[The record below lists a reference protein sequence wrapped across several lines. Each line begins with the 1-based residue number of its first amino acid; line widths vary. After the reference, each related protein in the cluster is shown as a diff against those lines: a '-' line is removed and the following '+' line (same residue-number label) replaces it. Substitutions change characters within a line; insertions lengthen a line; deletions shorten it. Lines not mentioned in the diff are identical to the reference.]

1 MKRSNPLRELVVD
14 LLTGGGAHA
23 SLRDVVS
30 SFPAALR
37 DERVPGCPHTAWE
50 LLEHMRIAQ
59 HDLLEYSVVPGFES
73 PPWPE
78 GYWPTTPAQ
87 PEARA
92 WAKSVRELF
101 ADQRELLAIV
111 RDRKRDLLAP
121 LAHAP
126 DTSLLLELF
135 LVASHNSYHLGQLM
149 LLRRTLE
156 SSAARASANRR
167 KKPRASERKPNSRTK

>member
-1 MKRSNPLRELVVD
+1 MKRSDPLRELVVD

-23 SLRDVVS
+23 SLRDAVS
-30 SFPAALR
+30 SFPAALH

-59 HDLLEYSVVPGFES
+59 HDLLEYSLVPGFES

-78 GYWPTTPAQ
+78 GYWPKTPA
-87 PEARA
+87 PPNARA

-101 ADQRELLAIV
+101 ADQRKLIAIV

-156 SSAARASANRR
+156 SLESGASANRR
-167 KKPRASERKPNSRTK
+167 KKSHAGKRKSKSRTE